1 MIRDKFERTISNGI
15 HWNDEKNGLID
26 IEYYRSLN
34 TAKNC
39 VYASIGI
46 SALFFLLTVIK
57 LVSYVQYGLSFGILI
72 LAISP
77 YVLFFVSSSILGFMG
92 CAGIKKRKPNA
103 LFQLR
108 TFAFLTILFFIF
120 LVIANVAVLT
130 SWIFLIWVAV
140 SITALIMLYA
150 GRDLSTLY
158 PQGYPIIKVM
168 DYVLASIGLLGS
180 VLLLVSLFL

>member
-46 SALFFLLTVIK
+46 SALFFLLTVI
-57 LVSYVQYGLSFGILI
+57 GLSFGILI
-72 LAISP
+72 LTISP

-180 VLLLVSLFL
+180 VLLLVGLFL